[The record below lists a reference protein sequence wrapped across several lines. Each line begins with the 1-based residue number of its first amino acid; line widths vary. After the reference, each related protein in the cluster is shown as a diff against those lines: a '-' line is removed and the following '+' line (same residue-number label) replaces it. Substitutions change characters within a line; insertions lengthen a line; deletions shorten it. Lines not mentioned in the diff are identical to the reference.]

1 MVATCEPIAKLDFC
15 PSGSLTACVER
26 ERERE
31 EANLISEIDC
41 WPPREREGVSEA
53 ADIWT

>member
-1 MVATCEPIAKLDFC
+1 MVETCEPIAKLDFC
-15 PSGSLTACVER
+15 PFGSLTDCA
-26 ERERE
+26 ERE

-41 WPPREREGVSEA
+41 WPPREGREREGASEA

>member
-15 PSGSLTACVER
+15 PFGSLTDCA
-26 ERERE
+26 ERE

-41 WPPREREGVSEA
+41 WQPREGRGREGASEA